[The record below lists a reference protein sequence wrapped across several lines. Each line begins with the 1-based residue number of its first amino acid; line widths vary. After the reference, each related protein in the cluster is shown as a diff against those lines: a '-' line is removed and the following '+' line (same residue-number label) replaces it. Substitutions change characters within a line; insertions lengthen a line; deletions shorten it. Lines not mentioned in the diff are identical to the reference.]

1 MFDIGFFELLLLG
14 LVSLLVLG
22 PERLPHAARTAGLW
36 VGRMRQAF
44 SGVQQEINQQL
55 EIEALHQRLA
65 EQEARVAATLAK
77 AEQAAA
83 QVQAPPTQIANT
95 PEAETTQASDISP
108 SAAQDSGKPTPKGAS
123 DA

>member
-83 QVQAPPTQIANT
+83 QVQAPQSQT
-95 PEAETTQASDISP
+95 PGAAEAEITPASTSTP
-108 SAAQDSGKPTPKGAS
+108 SATQDSGKPISKGAS